1 MNINLHIDCDPL
13 WVYASEYGLQPD
25 YKNTLTYET
34 SLPALLEMLQARRSA
49 EEIGHVPEEPGLL
62 EQD

>member
-34 SLPALLEMLQARRSA
+34 SLPALLEMLQARNLRA
-49 EEIGHVPEEPGLL
+49 TWFVIGRDL
-62 EQD
+62 